1 MDNKEIAGMPKITLE
16 LAEGDWI
23 VHSRHGLGQI
33 TGMDKKELFGD
44 RKVFYIVKTELI
56 TYWLSLSE
64 VDSGRIRTVESAEVF
79 EKSLEILASEP
90 KALDNN
96 FRRRLMHIQTLVEDA
111 TLLSKAALI
120 RDLYARDVQKDMHV
134 NEKKILEN
142 LERQFVNEWV
152 QSCHITPEDARA
164 QLSGALGRSS
174 ANLVHKKPAF

>member
-1 MDNKEIAGMPKITLE
+1 MPKITLE

-33 TGMDKKELFGD
+33 IGMDKKELFGD

-64 VDSGRIRTVESAEVF
+64 VDSGRIRQVESAEVF
-79 EKSLEILASEP
+79 EQALAILRSEP
-90 KALDNN
+90 EPLDNN
-96 FRRRLMHIQTLVEDA
+96 FRRRLMHIQTSVEDA

-120 RDLYARDVQKDMHV
+120 RDLHARDVQKDMHV

-142 LERQFVNEWV
+142 LEHQFVNEWV
-152 QSCHITPEDARA
+152 QSCRITPEEARSQMNDA
-164 QLSGALGRSS
+164 LSRSS

>member
-1 MDNKEIAGMPKITLE
+1 MSKITLE

-33 TGMDKKELFGD
+33 IGMDKKELFGD
-44 RKVFYIVKTELI
+44 RKVFYIVKTEMI

-64 VDSGRIRTVESAEVF
+64 VDSGRVRPVESSEVF
-79 EKSLEILASEP
+79 DHALDILGSEP
-90 KALDNN
+90 EALDNN
-96 FRRRLMHIQTLVEDA
+96 FRRRLMHIQNLVEDA

-120 RDLYARDVQKDMHV
+120 RDLHARDVQKDMHV

-142 LERQFVNEWV
+142 LQRQFQNEWV
-152 QSCHITPEDARA
+152 QSCQITSEEARTRVHDA
-164 QLSGALGRSS
+164 LDHSS

>member
-1 MDNKEIAGMPKITLE
+1 MSKITLE

-23 VHSRHGLGQI
+23 VPPPHGLGQI

-79 EKSLEILASEP
+79 EKALEIIASEP

-120 RDLYARDVQKDMHV
+120 RDLHARDIQKDMHV

-142 LERQFVNEWV
+142 LERQFINEWV
-152 QSCHITPEDARA
+152 QSCRITAEEARA
-164 QLSGALGRSS
+164 QLSGALSRGS

>member
-1 MDNKEIAGMPKITLE
+1 MPKITLE

-33 TGMDKKELFGD
+33 IGMDKKELFGD

-64 VDSGRIRTVESAEVF
+64 VDSGRVRPVESAEVF
-79 EKSLEILASEP
+79 KHALEILGSEP
-90 KALDNN
+90 QMLDNN
-96 FRRRLMHIQTLVEDA
+96 FRRRLMHIQSLVEDA

-120 RDLYARDVQKDMHV
+120 RDLHARDVQKDMHV

-142 LERQFVNEWV
+142 LQRQFVNEWV
-152 QSCHITPEDARA
+152 QSCNIPMEKARA
-164 QLSGALGRSS
+164 QLLEALNLSS

>member
-1 MDNKEIAGMPKITLE
+1 MPKITLE

-64 VDSGRIRTVESAEVF
+64 VDSGRIRPVETTEVF
-79 EKSLEILASEP
+79 SKALEIIGSEP
-90 KALDNN
+90 KTLDNN
-96 FRRRLMHIQTLVEDA
+96 FRRRLMHIQNLVEDA

-120 RDLYARDVQKDMHV
+120 RDLHARDVQKDMHV

-152 QSCHITPEDARA
+152 QSCHIPQEEARA
-164 QLSGALGRSS
+164 QMRDALNRSS
-174 ANLVHKKPAF
+174 VNLVHKKPAF